1 MPLVSRVRNSLHYF
15 RCVLTWVAGFANKRG
30 NDERKTEGTTGSE

>member
-1 MPLVSRVRNSLHYF
+1 L

-30 NDERKTEGTTGSE
+30 DDERKTEGVTGLE